1 MAGRAGRAAQRG
13 QGAARFDARGFL
25 LVGLA
30 VLAPM
35 AAVELLGRETVDWT
49 SVGLLALAAAPLG
62 ALALRH
68 IRRHPA
74 PIVRLDGFA
83 VPSFAVAMAGGS
95 LFRVAV
101 GAVPFLLPLLFQV
114 GFGLDAFRSGLLV
127 LALFAGNVAM
137 KPMTSAVLRGFGF
150 KAVMVGDACLA
161 GLATLS
167 LAALA
172 PGTPLPVTL
181 LLLVLAGMTRSMGLT
196 TINTLAFAE
205 VPQAAMGGANTL
217 FNMFQQ
223 LGFGFG
229 VALGA
234 LALRFAELWR
244 PAGASHATP
253 LEFRIAFALVSLA
266 AFAAAADA
274 LRLPA
279 EAGAEVARG
288 S

>member
-1 MAGRAGRAAQRG
+1 
-13 QGAARFDARGFL
+13 
-25 LVGLA
+25 
-30 VLAPM
+30 M
-35 AAVELLGRETVDWT
+35 AAVELMGRESVDWGA
-49 SVGLLALAAAPLG
+49 VAALALAGLALA

-74 PIVRLDGFA
+74 PILRLDGFA
-83 VPSFAVAMAGGS
+83 VRSFAVTMGGGS

-127 LALFAGNVAM
+127 LALFLGNVAM
-137 KPMTSAVLRGFGF
+137 KPMTSAILRRFGF
-150 KAVMVGDACLA
+150 KATMVGDCCLA
-161 GLATLS
+161 GLSILS
-167 LAALA
+167 LALLA
-172 PGTPLPVTL
+172 PGTPLGVTL
-181 LLLVLAGMTRSMGLT
+181 LLLGLAGMTRSMGLT
-196 TINTLAFAE
+196 TVNTLAFAE
-205 VPQAAMGGANTL
+205 VPQPAMSGANTL

-244 PAGASHATP
+244 PAGAAHATP

-279 EAGAEVARG
+279 DAGAEVARG